1 MASGCN
7 LPEAA
12 DTVPDYSLLE
22 AAGIVPVR
30 RKEAER
36 CDFII

>member
-22 AAGIVPVR
+22 AAGIVP
-30 RKEAER
+30 
-36 CDFII
+36 D